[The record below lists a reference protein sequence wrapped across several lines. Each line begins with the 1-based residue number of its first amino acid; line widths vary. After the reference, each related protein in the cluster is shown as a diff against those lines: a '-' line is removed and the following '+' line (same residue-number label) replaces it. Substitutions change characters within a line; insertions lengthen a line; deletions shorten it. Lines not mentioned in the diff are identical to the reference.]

1 MAAICSV
8 STHPKFGFQ
17 ITEAKH
23 PETTVRHGR
32 LTPGL
37 NTDDVCL
44 TESATAN
51 IANHG
56 IVIEP
61 KQTEHRNLCFTRVN
75 IPSAFQS
82 SPLPNAQ
89 VDDWFESFRISFI
102 SLAFCTSLLA
112 LCLHSF
118 RREAFVGRP
127 RTRPFAAQVRQV
139 IEASAIKKGFPL
151 NMLVFG
157 WVCWVCWLC
166 WLCCLQVCGSWVC
179 AVHEYVA
186 HNVNNVNKGVRPADQ
201 SLGNFVHNS
210 APVLTVSQ
218 LASST
223 PGSVLRMFANRSEST
238 SSARKNRPV
247 GCFRQCTFVRMHSS
261 KCRP

>member
-1 MAAICSV
+1 MAAIRSV
-8 STHPKFGFQ
+8 STHP
-17 ITEAKH
+17 
-23 PETTVRHGR
+23 
-32 LTPGL
+32 
-37 NTDDVCL
+37 
-44 TESATAN
+44 
-51 IANHG
+51 NHG
-56 IVIEP
+56 G
-61 KQTEHRNLCFTRVN
+61 QTPRNDRKARSVNTRFEHRRCLPYQISHCKHCKPRHRNWAKANRASQVAIRNPCFTRVN
-75 IPSAFQS
+75 IPSAFQR

-127 RTRPFAAQVRQV
+127 RTRPFAAQTRQV

-166 WLCCLQVCGSWVC
+166 CLQVCGSRVC
-179 AVHEYVA
+179 SVHKYIA

-223 PGSVLRMFANRSEST
+223 PGWVLRMFANRSEST